1 MKSPAPK
8 RRIPRTVAMFLPP
21 LVALALAAAYQQ
33 WQATQA
39 QASAE
44 ALCAQFKPGD
54 VVKDF
59 ALAALEAEF
68 KLQGE
73 GPDSLE
79 VIAAKE
85 VYRMEHESY
94 RCSVRHDGAKILS
107 IATHRVR
114 IE

>member
-8 RRIPRTVAMFLPP
+8 RRIPRTIAKFLPP
-21 LVALALAAAYQQ
+21 VLALALAAAYQQ
-33 WQATQA
+33 WQAKQA

-59 ALAALEAEF
+59 TLAALEAEF
-68 KLQGE
+68 ELQGE

-85 VYRMEHESY
+85 VYRMERESY

-107 IATHRVR
+107 LATHVVR

>member
-39 QASAE
+39 QTSAE

-107 IATHRVR
+107 IATHMVR